1 MLEAVKIQ
9 GEEAVHAALGEEGLT
24 KAEMRGEKNH
34 AFSCF
39 SKILPCCQ
47 INYITFV

>member
-9 GEEAVHAALGEEGLT
+9 GEESVHAALGEEGLT
-24 KAEMRGEKNH
+24 KAEIGGKND